1 MTKRVMGGN
10 RVKDDEEENEEEKE
24 REKKET
30 EILYTGRDDR
40 GGTIEATRIH
50 TRMKE
55 PPRRVCSKKSR

>member
-1 MTKRVMGGN
+1 
-10 RVKDDEEENEEEKE
+10 VKDGEGENEEERE
-24 REKKET
+24 RERKET

-55 PPRRVCSKKSR
+55 PLRRVCLKESR